1 MSSDVPRDRSTSSS
15 SSPVR
20 LSTFSYTPLDPR
32 RSSSDLERGAS
43 TRSPTRA
50 THDRTGGDADEE
62 DDDGGGGVEEE
73 LIWHPNDERRVDR
86 ERITIMRAY
95 WSRQAALFIV
105 GAIVGACVLSVTN
118 RTLNLDTSRPTTTTT
133 TTTTSP
139 TGSSRETY
147 DFVAHPPVRIHY
159 REEPELNSR
168 SPLLATSSNCPVS
181 VVYTK
186 DEDSADIV
194 VFNSDS
200 HKGLDDDEM
209 RAWRDAKPWQ
219 KLAIWGVESAPNRE
233 VLERHFDKLRNG
245 KRNETYDY
253 DMTYRLNSTVP
264 ATYSY
269 SYFNYANPPVPYEAK
284 RHDKIAASF
293 VTNCRPKNARTRVL
307 DELTRLLPGQVD
319 NFGQCHNNANA
330 DETLKQMGHY
340 DDVGSHNKWNTKI
353 TMINYYLFSVAFEN
367 SNDYDYVTEKYFQAL
382 ERGSVPLVFGAPSY
396 RDRFFPAPNAAI
408 DLAEYLPA
416 NYTVPSRHDD
426 EQPEDLSDEAK
437 AGLARLAE
445 RLKFLASERG
455 RAEYESMLEWKRTG
469 EWRRN
474 DDNPL
479 GKIVRLATSEF
490 EQDCKLAKI
499 FRDGARQI
507 DNIPGN

>member
-1 MSSDVPRDRSTSSS
+1 M
-15 SSPVR
+15 
-20 LSTFSYTPLDPR
+20 
-32 RSSSDLERGAS
+32 
-43 TRSPTRA
+43 
-50 THDRTGGDADEE
+50 
-62 DDDGGGGVEEE
+62 
-73 LIWHPNDERRVDR
+73 
-86 ERITIMRAY
+86 
-95 WSRQAALFIV
+95 
-105 GAIVGACVLSVTN
+105 
-118 RTLNLDTSRPTTTTT
+118 
-133 TTTTSP
+133 
-139 TGSSRETY
+139 
-147 DFVAHPPVRIHY
+147 
-159 REEPELNSR
+159 
-168 SPLLATSSNCPVS
+168 
-181 VVYTK
+181 
-186 DEDSADIV
+186 
-194 VFNSDS
+194 
-200 HKGLDDDEM
+200 
-209 RAWRDAKPWQ
+209 
-219 KLAIWGVESAPNRE
+219 
-233 VLERHFDKLRNG
+233 
-245 KRNETYDY
+245 
-253 DMTYRLNSTVP
+253 P

-340 DDVGSHNKWNTKI
+340 DDVGSHNKWNTKVSGGGKKLSHPSVPASLTAFGLPKI

-367 SNDYDYVTEKYFQAL
+367 SNDYGKASSLSSPVLARGTDLARARARTDYVTEKYFQAL